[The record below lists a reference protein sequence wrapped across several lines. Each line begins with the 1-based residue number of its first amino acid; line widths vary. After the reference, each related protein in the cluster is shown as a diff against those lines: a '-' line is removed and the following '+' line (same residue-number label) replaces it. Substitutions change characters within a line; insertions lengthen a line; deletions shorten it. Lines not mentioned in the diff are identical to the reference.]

1 MLTIGQ
7 LSAFLKSDQAKET
20 PSERT
25 AQRGVS
31 AVYRIED
38 AVMKTAKAT
47 EEAQITLRDMLYA
60 IRLQVQRAS
69 PFSDPFSQLL

>member
-1 MLTIGQ
+1 MARMLTTGQ
-7 LSAFLKSDQAKET
+7 LSAFLKSDQAKAT

-38 AVMKTAKAT
+38 AVMKTAIAT
-47 EEAQITLRDMLYA
+47 EEAQFILREMLYA
-60 IRLQVQRAS
+60 IRLQGQMAS
-69 PFSDPFSQLL
+69 PS